1 MDGDKKVLVRGGE
14 VVEALEKVLF
24 KDKAMEKVEGCI
36 GALESRMMELEKL
49 GWRNLYRNCQTYQ
62 GWDNL

>member
-1 MDGDKKVLVRGGE
+1 LKLW
-14 VVEALEKVLF
+14 KVLF

-36 GALESRMMELEKL
+36 DALESRMMELDKL
-49 GWRNLYRNCQTYQ
+49 GWRNLDHNCQIYQ